1 MVGYSAETSGGLMVC
16 MSKEN
21 AKAYCAELEQLDG
34 FPAWVIGRVV
44 QSKER
49 KARLVDDVKVI
60 EV

>member
-1 MVGYSAETSGGLMVC
+1 MVC
-16 MSKEN
+16 MSEEN
-21 AKAYCAELEQLDG
+21 AKAYCAELEQLVG
-34 FPAWVIGRVV
+34 SPAWMIGRVV